1 MTYVGLFVIL
11 IFMLMGFW
19 LLTFL
24 ASFIPLMAT
33 LLFLERFN
41 PAAGEKLAEMLGND
55 DL

>member
-1 MTYVGLFVIL
+1 MTYVGLFMIL
-11 IFMLMGFW
+11 CYMLLGFW

-24 ASFIPLMAT
+24 ASFIPLMMT

-41 PAAGEKLAEMLGND
+41 PTMGEKLAKALGND